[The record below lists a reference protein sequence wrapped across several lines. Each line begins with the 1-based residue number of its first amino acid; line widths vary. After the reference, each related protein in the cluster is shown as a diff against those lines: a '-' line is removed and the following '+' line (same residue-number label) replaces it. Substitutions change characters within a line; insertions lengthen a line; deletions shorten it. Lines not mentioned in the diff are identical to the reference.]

1 MNGVIRLLPLL
12 FFLLVTG
19 CKNAPEGI
27 IPLDKMKVVFLHHI
41 MAEEML
47 NNFIARNAALN
58 YDSARTILF
67 SGVMKLHKTDSATFV
82 KSVNY
87 YKADIE
93 RFKELLDSVSALALR
108 EKEMRAVVEA
118 ERLRKKVVAD
128 SIAVADSL
136 AKLKKLKP
144 GEMDSLTLRKDSIN
158 AAKNNL
164 NKNAGGGYKRK
175 DSTVLPPQ

>member
-1 MNGVIRLLPLL
+1 MNGVIRLLPWL

-27 IPLDKMKVVFLHHI
+27 IPLNKMKVVFLHHI

-47 NNFIARNAALN
+47 NNFIARDALLN
-58 YDSARTILF
+58 YDSARTVLF
-67 SGVMKLHKTDSATFV
+67 SGVMKLHKTDSATFA
-82 KSVNY
+82 KSINY

-128 SIAVADSL
+128 SIALADSL
-136 AKLKKLKP
+136 ALLKKLNPDAK
-144 GEMDSLTLRKDSIN
+144 DSLTGRSDSLN
-158 AAKNNL
+158 AAK
-164 NKNAGGGYKRK
+164 KDTSKKADKGYKRK